1 MFVGKTKGW
10 SESHRYTRDLI
21 REPTTLGL
29 VFDGMQPFA
38 HFLEDVKIQV
48 PSEFTWGSNWLGWR

>member
-21 REPTTLGL
+21 REPMTPGL
-29 VFDGMQPFA
+29 VFDRMQPFA